1 MAVKFFRTE
10 INQMMRYEVCI
21 KIRLRGCLDMNIN
34 KRTIIMVDD
43 NISNLTIGANALEHY
58 CNLITMN
65 SGDRLLKAL
74 EKKIPDL
81 ILLDVDMP
89 GLSGFEIIKL
99 IKEQKKYANIPIIF
113 LTAKND
119 STSELEGLSLGAID
133 YITKPFSPPLLLK
146 RIELH
151 LLLESQKEELIEQKQ
166 ELEKFNE
173 NLQEMVDEKTKTV
186 FELQNTILGTI
197 ANLVERRDDT
207 TGGHVERTQS
217 YLRILLNVLYKHN
230 AYWDEVSTWDIELL
244 LQSAQLHDVGKISI
258 DDSILRKPGKLTQE
272 EFEKIK
278 EHTEIGQRIIEG
290 IEIRTSHRA
299 FLEQAKIL
307 AVTHHEKWDGSGYPN
322 SLKGEEIPLQ
332 GRLMAIADVY
342 DALISDRPY
351 KKAFTHA
358 QAVEIIKKDSGTHF
372 DPSLVELFLSVSNEF
387 EQVSKQVSIHGD
399 KNPEN

>member
-1 MAVKFFRTE
+1 
-10 INQMMRYEVCI
+10 
-21 KIRLRGCLDMNIN
+21 MNIN